1 VTIRGGFMGR
11 LQGQEEQFNL
21 SQLDRG
27 ALRILWIHLAPHRG
41 RLLLAGLAML
51 TGTAVS
57 LALPLLMK
65 LAVDRSIARADS
77 KELALVCLLYL
88 ALNGVQWL
96 AQYWQGF
103 LSGWVGQHVVYAIRR
118 DLFGH
123 LLRQSMSFHDR
134 EPVGQS
140 VSRLTNDVNAL
151 SEFVT
156 TGVLN
161 VVNDTL
167 LLVGIVAV
175 MLWLNVSITCVF
187 LLAPPIVVVS
197 MGLLGRQMRRAYH
210 KVQQELA
217 AVNTGVEQGVSG
229 MRVVQSLSRERFTV
243 EQFESL
249 SLRNMRANLRVSLLF
264 AAVFP
269 TMTITNMIGTVL
281 VLAYAGSLAAQ
292 GTITIGVVLAFLAYV
307 NRFFGPL
314 RELSLVY
321 NAFQG
326 AAASLERVAE
336 YMRRQPEVSEPGQ
349 PRRPEAGFQGRIDL
363 ADVSFRYGD
372 RPALTHVSLRIA
384 PGERVAL
391 VGPTGAGKSTVA
403 RLIARL
409 YDAEEGGVLLDGVD
423 VRDLAFADLRRT
435 VGVVPQEV
443 YLFPTTLGENIRYGN
458 PQASDEEV
466 LAAATRAQAHRFIDE
481 LPDRYESQAGEGG
494 VLLSGGQ
501 RQLIALARALLAD
514 PRVLILDEATANV
527 DARTE
532 SLIQQ
537 AMDEIGTDRTLVTIA
552 HRFSTLRKAD
562 RIVVLEAG
570 RVVGEGH
577 HEDLVEDNA
586 TYRSL
591 YLRQWADGGRNDG
604 SRGAMDM
611 PAQG

>member
-1 VTIRGGFMGR
+1 MTIRGGFMGR
-11 LQGQEEQFNL
+11 LQGQEEQFSL

-27 ALRILWIHLAPHRG
+27 ALRVLWAHLAPHRG

-51 TGTAVS
+51 TVTAVS

-65 LAVDRSIARADS
+65 IAVDGSIARADS
-77 KELALVCLLYL
+77 KELALVSLLYL
-88 ALNGVQWL
+88 VLNGVQWL

-118 DLFGH
+118 DLFSH

-161 VVNDTL
+161 VVNDAL
-167 LLVGIVAV
+167 LLVGIVAA
-175 MLWLNVSITCVF
+175 MLWLNASVTCVF
-187 LLAPPIVVVS
+187 LLAPPIVMVS

-249 SLRNMRANLRVSLLF
+249 SLRNMKANLRVSLLF

-281 VLAYAGSLAAQ
+281 VLAYAGTLAAQ
-292 GTITIGVVLAFLAYV
+292 GTITVGVVLAFLAYV

-314 RELSLVY
+314 RELSVVY

-336 YMRRQPEVSEPGQ
+336 YMSRQTEVPEPRQPH
-349 PRRPEAGFQGRIDL
+349 RPEGGYQGRIDL
-363 ADVSFRYGD
+363 TDVSFRYED
-372 RPALTHVSLRIA
+372 RPALTHASLHIDA
-384 PGERVAL
+384 GERVAL

-403 RLIARL
+403 RLVARL
-409 YDAEEGGVLLDGVD
+409 YDAEEGAVCLDGVD
-423 VRDLAFADLRRT
+423 VRDIAFSDLRRE

-443 YLFPTTLGENIRYGN
+443 YLFPATLGENIRYGN

-466 LAAATRAQAHRFIDE
+466 LAAATRAQAHPFIDQ
-481 LPDRYESQAGEGG
+481 LPQKYESQAGEGG

-501 RQLIALARALLAD
+501 RQLIAFARALLAD
-514 PRVLILDEATANV
+514 PRVLVLDEATANV
-527 DARTE
+527 DAQTE
-532 SLIQQ
+532 SLIQH
-537 AMDEIGTDRTLVTIA
+537 AMDEIGMNRTLVTIA

-570 RVVGEGH
+570 RVVGEGR
-577 HEDLVEDNA
+577 HEDLVQDNV

-591 YLRQWADGGRNDG
+591 YLRQWADSHGDIRN
-604 SRGAMDM
+604 RGETGV
-611 PAQG
+611 PADR

>member
-11 LQGQEEQFNL
+11 LQSQEEQFSL

-27 ALRILWIHLAPHRG
+27 TLRMLWAHLTPHRG
-41 RLLLAGLAML
+41 RLFLAGLAML
-51 TGTAVS
+51 TVTAVS

-65 LAVDRSIARADS
+65 LVVDRSIARADS
-77 KELALVCLLYL
+77 KELALVCLLFL
-88 ALNGVQWL
+88 VLNGVQWL

-161 VVNDTL
+161 LVNDAV
-167 LLVGIVAV
+167 LLVGIVAA
-175 MLWLNVSITCVF
+175 MLWLNVSVTCVF
-187 LLAPPIVVVS
+187 LLAPPIVVIS

-249 SLRNMRANLRVSLLF
+249 SLRNMKANLRVSLLF

-281 VLAYAGSLAAQ
+281 VLAYAGALAAQ

-314 RELSLVY
+314 RELSVVY

-336 YMRRQPEVSEPGQ
+336 YMNRPTEISEPQ
-349 PRRPEAGFQGRIDL
+349 HPRRLEGGFQGRIDF
-363 ADVSFRYGD
+363 ADVSFRYED
-372 RPALTHVSLRIA
+372 RPVLTHVSLHIA
-384 PGERVAL
+384 AGERVAL

-403 RLIARL
+403 RLVARL
-409 YDAEEGGVLLDGVD
+409 YDAEEGTVQLDGVD
-423 VRDLAFADLRRT
+423 VRDLAFADLRRV

-466 LAAATRAQAHRFIDE
+466 LAAATRAQAHPFIDQ
-481 LPDRYESQAGEGG
+481 LPHQYESQAGEGG

-501 RQLIALARALLAD
+501 RQLIAFARALLAN
-514 PRVLILDEATANV
+514 PTVLVLDEATANV
-527 DARTE
+527 DAQTE

-537 AMDEIGTDRTLVTIA
+537 AMDEIGRNRTLVTIA

-570 RVVGEGH
+570 RVVGEGR

-591 YLRQWADGGRNDG
+591 YLRQWADSHGERSAG
-604 SRGAMDM
+604 
-611 PAQG
+611 PAGQPG